1 MSQTARRGQT
11 PSGTLTRVVARR
23 TKEWVH
29 QGWMAGDGWRPRQM
43 ARLTRRAGRTV
54 TPKAGAGVA
63 PMKKMITHHQ
73 QI

>member
-1 MSQTARRGQT
+1 MSQATRGQT
-11 PSGTLTRVVARR
+11 PSGTLTRVVVRR

-54 TPKAGAGVA
+54 TPKAGAGAA
-63 PMKKMITHHQ
+63 PMKMITHHQ